1 MNTIKETEVSWWHFK
16 PIKLKVIKIMSFMR
30 NLWLM
35 LYAVNDCNISNF
47 KLIILFF
54 YELIIWS
61 LKFYG
66 CSLIACVILKY
77 FKFLPFPVPHYFLP
91 PCAGVSLLRTLGVAS
106 IIFIKKGP
114 LGSVRWLKVREEPWL
129 SICIGYYAISV
140 CACTGCPNNLT
151 RHPFCTCVVL

>member
-1 MNTIKETEVSWWHFK
+1 
-16 PIKLKVIKIMSFMR
+16 MSFMR

-66 CSLIACVILKY
+66 CSHIACVILKY

-114 LGSVRWLKVREEPWL
+114 LGSVRWKNRGFQFVL
-129 SICIGYYAISV
+129 AITQYQFVPALVAQIILQGILFALVWSSSP
-140 CACTGCPNNLT
+140 TPTSN
-151 RHPFCTCVVL
+151 RP